1 MSFQNRRIPILD
13 PEQLL
18 SYNEAF
24 DFLYQRRDPTIESS
38 ESPFLSGFTIGAR

>member
-24 DFLYQRRDPTIESS
+24 AFSVSKKGYYS
-38 ESPFLSGFTIGAR
+38 